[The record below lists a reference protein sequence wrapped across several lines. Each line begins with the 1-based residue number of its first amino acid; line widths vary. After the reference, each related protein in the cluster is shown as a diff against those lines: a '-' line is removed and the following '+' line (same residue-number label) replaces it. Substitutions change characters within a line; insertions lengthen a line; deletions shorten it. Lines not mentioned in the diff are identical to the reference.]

1 MSFGLLSCSLLLSS
15 SPEKSAPSLRLIP
28 LLSEGC
34 QAGKRIA
41 ICLPKTYVICQ
52 GEGLVL
58 CAGAALELPR
68 IAELDPSLKKAVY
81 NLGGRQAVARQLDFD
96 CKL

>member
-1 MSFGLLSCSLLLSS
+1 MSFGLPSRSLLLSS
-15 SPEKSAPSLRLIP
+15 LPEESAPSSRLFP

-34 QAGKRIA
+34 QAGERIA
-41 ICLPKTYVICQ
+41 ICLPKTCVMCQ
-52 GEGLVL
+52 GERLVL